1 MNNISIGDTR
11 NSFAYYETIGSGSG
25 AGRGYN
31 GEDGI
36 QTHMT
41 NTLSTPVEVIENELP
56 IRITDYSIR
65 QKKRNKSTYKGGSGI
80 KRTYNF
86 TEDVITTL
94 ITERRVIEPYG
105 LGGGSK
111 GQLGRNFLIKR
122 NGNKINLPSKI
133 TIKCKKGESIEINSP
148 GGGSWGLEK
157 K

>member
-1 MNNISIGDTR
+1 MNNISIGDTD

-25 AGRGYN
+25 AGRGCN
-31 GEDGI
+31 GEDAI

-56 IRITDYSIR
+56 IRITNYSIR
-65 QKKRNKSTYKGGSGI
+65 RKKVNKSAYKGGSGI

-86 TEDVITTL
+86 RKDVVATL

-105 LGGGSK
+105 LRSGSA

-122 NGNKINLPSKI
+122 DGKKIDLPSKV
-133 TIKCKKGESIEINSP
+133 TIECKKGESIEINSP